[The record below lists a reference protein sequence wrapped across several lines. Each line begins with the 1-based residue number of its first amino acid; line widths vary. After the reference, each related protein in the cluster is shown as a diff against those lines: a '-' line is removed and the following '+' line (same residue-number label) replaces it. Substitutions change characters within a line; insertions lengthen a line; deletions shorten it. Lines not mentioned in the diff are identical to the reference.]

1 MFSPGEKSIE
11 NQGIFPSSE
20 QAFSLAIGLEKRQE
34 KKQTHKQKFLF
45 SAINFFSLASDSGDS
60 LLLLLT
66 KKVKKKPVQ
75 GCKASLLFA
84 PNKIIFD
91 Y

>member
-1 MFSPGEKSIE
+1 MFSPREKSKE

-34 KKQTHKQKFLF
+34 KKPHKQKFLF